1 MLIHFTC
8 WYVDFLRLNFKQ
20 KTPEKYVG
28 STSQSDEWAHG
39 PAAHFFLIHD
49 KIAPKLSTKCGLKLA
64 GTSKNQMWTFFSVM
78 VLVVD
83 HARLFVNAFSYLLNL
98 LYISV
103 NQA

>member
-1 MLIHFTC
+1 MLDQPVKATNGLM
-8 WYVDFLRLNFKQ
+8 DLRRI
-20 KTPEKYVG
+20 
-28 STSQSDEWAHG
+28 
-39 PAAHFFLIHD
+39 FFLIHD